1 MEEAQ
6 ALALAEAALFAQAER
21 DRRQYEGIPFDAM
34 EASMMTESESQLSM
48 DHHNQLG
55 GFGMHEAELL
65 ENLMNLPDDESRHQL
80 LQLLQQQEQQ
90 QLMQESLR
98 MRPERHYL
106 TISKEGTGTIL
117 EATET
122 VTGFQPQELL
132 MNSSYDLVCD
142 DDLPGFLCI
151 KTHFWDEGIL
161 DVEVMIRRRTV
172 DGDWLWLASK
182 AVDFNEQ
189 PVPNITLEETLI
201 HDEEMAKRLNRIIRI
216 TAVLVQAV
224 EAAWLTE
231 VQAGES
237 TKDSTASHKPALV
250 PPPNSLV
257 TEDVQAY
264 QEWIQRITASGEHV
278 VDDTLQRLL
287 QLAATPNPH
296 QSKPSEIEQE
306 IIERFVSAHKKKT
319 FDPFSMIESVR
330 KGVRLDLG
338 LTQLYPEEVKLITAV
353 LIGMVPVTEAVP
365 AVLSVL
371 HQDGGLRAL
380 AMQLDSS
387 LPTPQLSQS
396 PESPSRKRQSI
407 PVSLDAPVPPI
418 SVVNLSYTYIGNA
431 GMEMLSELLHNGTT
445 TLKSLDVSFC
455 GLEEKG
461 LMALARGFTK
471 RKRNGLPYL
480 RGVIISGNQITP
492 KAAIEIGTALSPL
505 EVGPKKRKPR
515 LSVSKS
521 RTGYD
526 TDTDDDDFDDD
537 DSDAPRET
545 KRKCCVEN
553 EGLQV
558 LHVACASLTPA
569 ALSRLLEGLGMH
581 CPVKELNL
589 ASNNFGPKGANALVS
604 FLETTRKS
612 VMHKALPFLDR
623 LDVSNNNLGDDGVA
637 QLTRAIAS
645 KKTQV
650 QIVDLKLS
658 SNAIGP
664 GGIETIM
671 NKLLSKHELQSLS
684 LDKNCIGDQGCQ
696 LVAASLQ
703 SLRSLS
709 RLNLSFN
716 QIGSRGINSLM
727 RSLISCDS
735 VTYLGLSGN
744 ILRITGAIALAFC
757 LAQHPRLE
765 ELDLDNC
772 CLGQAAQC
780 HIAAGIISNRWV
792 PMKRLNGF
800 LVGPPMVAIGALK
813 PYAAQLPNED
823 CFRIRKDEQMKTILQ
838 WTEENRNAR
847 RGGKSI
853 DPAILAAAGLTA
865 ETDYQQSRFLTPD
878 FVASINDVHGTPSQN
893 AYFRLLGWLGQIPF
907 DEDELTALQKYFFD
921 SDGGEGDRN
930 SDGYINLK
938 LRGDLLAALDSEV
951 ADEFRIE
958 LPSLASAVKGSIGI
972 DLDKVDELD
981 WSAWKAFLG
990 NIAEAPPKDTLD
1002 HEEQKSPSI
1011 YNESTAEGNEEEE
1024 SDVGSYRADSSMKHV
1039 DSSSSINGRGK
1050 IKPRI
1055 TMFPQFEHQLEEL
1068 KEAATEMIEQEDD
1081 PMQHDI
1087 ILTQYAEASLMILRQ
1102 LRYHCMN
1109 SGIDGWR
1116 KGGLKRK
1123 VLIID
1128 DSNVTRRMVS
1138 RAFEK
1143 ADFIVDTASNG
1154 AEGVEKL
1161 KASIYDIA
1169 FMDIDMPVMDGFEAT
1184 KKLREWEDSMR
1195 PGARQPIC
1203 ALTATYVDDFERSE
1217 LMKFKEAG
1225 LDVMESKPCNIPRL
1239 FKVVDDVS
1247 PMFSDLSISI
1257 RRDRSDSKLSDSQYS
1272 DKSL

>member
-1 MEEAQ
+1 MQ
-6 ALALAEAALFAQAER
+6 ACVEMAHILRVIIRFHEFLTFAAL
-21 DRRQYEGIPFDAM
+21 
-34 EASMMTESESQLSM
+34 SLLS
-48 DHHNQLG
+48 
-55 GFGMHEAELL
+55 LL
-65 ENLMNLPDDESRHQL
+65 
-80 LQLLQQQEQQ
+80 
-90 QLMQESLR
+90 
-98 MRPERHYL
+98 
-106 TISKEGTGTIL
+106 GTGTIL

-122 VTGFQPQELL
+122 VTGFPPEALL

-151 KTHFWDEGIL
+151 KTQFWDEGIL

-182 AVDFNEQ
+182 AVDYNEQ
-189 PVPNITLEETLI
+189 PVPNITLEETLV
-201 HDEEMAKRLNRIIRI
+201 HDEETAKRLNRIIRI

-231 VQAGES
+231 VQTGELTVEH
-237 TKDSTASHKPALV
+237 TKPQTSGLV
-250 PPPNSLV
+250 SPPNSLV

-278 VDDTLQRLL
+278 ADDALQRLI
-287 QLAATPNPH
+287 QLAASPNPN
-296 QSKPSEIEQE
+296 QAKPSEIEQE
-306 IIERFVSAHKKKT
+306 IIERFVCAHKRKS

-338 LTQLYPEEVKLITAV
+338 LTKLYPEEVKLITAV
-353 LIGMVPVTEAVP
+353 LIGMVPVTQAVP
-365 AVLSVL
+365 SVL
-371 HQDGGLRAL
+371 AAIKEGGGLKAL
-380 AMQLDSS
+380 AMQFASS
-387 LPTPQLSQS
+387 SPTSQFSNS
-396 PESPSRKRQSI
+396 PESFNKRQRSI
-407 PVSLDAPVPPI
+407 PASIENPVAPPI
-418 SVVNLSYTYIGNA
+418 SVVNLSYTYIGNS
-431 GMEMLSELLHNGTT
+431 GVEMLSELLYKGTS

-480 RGVIISGNQITP
+480 RGVIISGNQMTP
-492 KAAIEIGTALSPL
+492 RAAIEIGTALSPL
-505 EVGPKKRKPR
+505 EGGPKKRKPR
-515 LSVSKS
+515 RSPSKG

-526 TDTDDDDFDDD
+526 TDTDEDDDDDE
-537 DSDAPRET
+537 DSDAPRGP
-545 KRKCCVEN
+545 KKKCCVEN

-558 LHVACASLTPA
+558 LHVASASLTPT

-589 ASNNFGPKGANALVS
+589 SSNNFGPKGANALVS
-604 FLETTRKS
+604 FLEVTRRS
-612 VMHKALPFLDR
+612 VVHKAMPFLDR

-650 QIVDLKLS
+650 HIVDLKLS

-671 NKLLSKHELQSLS
+671 NKLLSKHDLQSLS

-735 VTYLGLSGN
+735 ITYLGLSGN

-780 HIAAGIISNRWV
+780 HITAGIISNRWV

-800 LVGPPMVAIGALK
+800 SVGPPMVAIGALK
-813 PYAAQLPNED
+813 PYAAQLSNEE

-847 RGGKSI
+847 RSGKSI

-907 DEDELTALQKYFFD
+907 DEDELTALQKYFYD

-972 DLDKVDELD
+972 DLDKVDHLE
-981 WSAWKAFLG
+981 WRAWDAFLG
-990 NIAEAPPKDTLD
+990 NIAEDPPKDML
-1002 HEEQKSPSI
+1002 
-1011 YNESTAEGNEEEE
+1011 NESKQEHDTPKEGVGGDDE
-1024 SDVGSYRADSSMKHV
+1024 SHNDEGSLREDSSMRHV
-1039 DSSSSINGRGK
+1039 DSASSIGGRGK

-1109 SGIDGWR
+1109 SGLDGWR

-1247 PMFSDLSISI
+1247 PMFSDLSLVD
-1257 RRDRSDSKLSDSQYS
+1257 RMQRDRSDSRLSDSQYS
-1272 DKSL
+1272 DRST